1 MSPPIPDRAR
11 VMATL
16 NRQFRDHGYEGAT
29 LRRICAAT
37 RLPRGSLYYYFP
49 NGKADMLL
57 AVLEDTEE
65 QFERAVLRPM
75 LAAGPPGKRIRLMTR
90 FLNGYYDRGASGC
103 ILGVL
108 ALGETDRAADVV
120 VKRIFDSWI
129 DALATVLR
137 DAGLPR
143 ARARRQ
149 AMDAVVRIQ
158 GALIVCRGLGE
169 RTAFRDVLSWLH
181 SDAFLRD
188 D

>member
-37 RLPRGSLYYYFP
+37 GLPRGSLYYYFP

-75 LAAGPPGKRIRLMTR
+75 REAGPPK
-90 FLNGYYDRGASGC
+90 
-103 ILGVL
+103 
-108 ALGETDRAADVV
+108 
-120 VKRIFDSWI
+120 
-129 DALATVLR
+129 
-137 DAGLPR
+137 
-143 ARARRQ
+143 ARARRR

-169 RTAFRDVLSWLH
+169 QAAFRDVLSWLH
-181 SDAFLRD
+181 SNAFLRD